1 MRLTLSR
8 DGNMSACSAIL
19 PLFASSTAF
28 IHKLASQCFV
38 QWILRDLFFQSTFLF
53 WWKKKKCLQIK
64 VTGHLSCVWF
74 FSIFFKYMFSLYQ
87 TFVCMNLLILPSLFN
102 RWVWGVIHFLLEI
115 WYCKGLVFT
124 VIDNRHVQP
133 LAVLCTVRFDC
144 TNSILM

>member
-1 MRLTLSR
+1 MFHEINSKQRWKHECLLSH
-8 DGNMSACSAIL
+8 
-19 PLFASSTAF
+19 FASVRF
-28 IHKLASQCFV
+28 LHCIYSQIGFPMFCAMNPAWLVFS
-38 QWILRDLFFQSTFLF
+38 INISFLVEE
-53 WWKKKKCLQIK
+53 KKCLQIK
-64 VTGHLSCVWF
+64 VTGHLSWGWF
-74 FSIFFKYMFSLYQ
+74 FLKYMFSLYQ